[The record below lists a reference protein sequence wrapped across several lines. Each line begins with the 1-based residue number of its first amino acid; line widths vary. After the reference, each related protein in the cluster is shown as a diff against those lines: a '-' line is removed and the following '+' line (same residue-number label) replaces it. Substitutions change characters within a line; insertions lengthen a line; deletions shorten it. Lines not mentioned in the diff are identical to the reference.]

1 MDVCD
6 ETVVASECSA
16 SDSKSFSNLNSS
28 NSGNRERNG
37 SASTTTSS
45 HIPHL
50 MLHGCDNSNSST
62 IGGNSMS
69 PQTSTAVNDSDG
81 NLDQL
86 PCPKHISE
94 QELNVLQVAGFH
106 YIEFLNTC
114 FQ

>member
-6 ETVVASECSA
+6 ETVVTSECSA
-16 SDSKSFSNLNSS
+16 TDSKSFSNINIS
-28 NSGNRERNG
+28 NSGNREGNC

-94 QELNVLQVAGFH
+94 QELNVLQVDTFDDK
-106 YIEFLNTC
+106 ECLNIH

>member
-6 ETVVASECSA
+6 ETVVTSECSA
-16 SDSKSFSNLNSS
+16 SDSKSFSNTNKE
-28 NSGNRERNG
+28 GDG

-62 IGGNSMS
+62 LGGNSMS
-69 PQTSTAVNDSDG
+69 PQTSTSVNDSDG

-94 QELNVLQVAGFH
+94 QELNVLQVATFDNKE
-106 YIEFLNTC
+106 YLNINLK
-114 FQ
+114 QP